1 AVQPIAEV
9 IRSGE
14 PRFTPDVDIE
24 EIRRSVADPA
34 VQDLVLHLCPRSGM
48 VLPLRAG
55 DRVLGALALAYAESG
70 RRYDQDDFELAKELA
85 LRAARAALRLREE
98 VLAIVSHDLRNPLH
112 TVEMTAEMLTEL
124 RLPPEDQVGHLEAI
138 LRATRQMDRL
148 IQDLLDVTRLQAGK
162 PLSIEPRA

>member
-1 AVQPIAEV
+1 VDIAE
-9 IRSGE
+9 
-14 PRFTPDVDIE
+14 IE
-24 EIRRSVADPA
+24 RSVPDAA
-34 VQDLVLHLCPRSGM
+34 VRDLVLQIRPRSGM

-85 LRAARAALRLREE
+85 LRAALAVRNAQLYQEAREALRVREE
-98 VLAIVSHDLRNPLH
+98 VLAIVSHDLRNPVH

-124 RLPPEDQVGHLEAI
+124 RLPPEEQAVHLEAI

-148 IQDLLDVTRLQAGK
+148 TQDLLDVTRIQA
-162 PLSIEPRA
+162 